1 MLTWNKRKTDSG
13 YTINIFDD
21 NKILTITFGGNLDL
35 YWYLTS
41 KEEME
46 VDTFEITKENYF
58 LFFAI

>member
-35 YWYLTS
+35 YWYLSS
-41 KEEME
+41 KE
-46 VDTFEITKENYF
+46 KRK
-58 LFFAI
+58 